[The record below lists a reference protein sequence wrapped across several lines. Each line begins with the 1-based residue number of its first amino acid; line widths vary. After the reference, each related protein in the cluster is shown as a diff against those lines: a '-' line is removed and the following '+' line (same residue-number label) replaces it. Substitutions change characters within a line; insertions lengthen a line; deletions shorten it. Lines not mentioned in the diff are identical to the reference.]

1 MSDCRR
7 KSAGRDGKNDG
18 VLDFDSCYRAMASR
32 DTRFDGAF
40 VVAVTSTGVYCR
52 PVCGARTPKP
62 ANCRFFKVPA
72 AAEAA
77 GFRACR
83 RCRPETAP
91 SSPEWNVRGDL
102 VARALRLIAGGTV
115 DELGVAGLARQL
127 AVSARHL
134 HRQLVAEVGV
144 GPLALALNRRAHVA
158 RMLIESSTLPLSDV
172 AFAAG
177 YSSIRQFNGAI
188 LAAFG
193 RAPRELRRAHAAHD
207 TAGSGPLLLHLRFRP
222 PLDGEALLAWLRARA
237 VPGVERVDGHRYHR
251 TLRLPRGSGFAELD
265 LAPATARSGPAV
277 GRHRQVPVRLTLE
290 DLRDVTAAVRRC
302 RDLCDLDADPA
313 AVAETLG
320 ASPALRARADAAP
333 GLRVPGCADAF
344 ELAVRTV
351 LEQHHPPERAAR
363 LCGRLVARWGE
374 RAVAPDG
381 EPDRL
386 FPTARALA
394 DADPGALGLG
404 TRQAAAVH
412 SLARAVADGALALG
426 QDADRETTVAALRAL
441 PGLAPWAVARIATH
455 ALLDPDVF
463 SAEDPALRRA
473 AQELGLPRD
482 PHALA
487 REAHAWRPWR
497 SYAAMHLLTATPPA

>member
-7 KSAGRDGKNDG
+7 KSAGYDGKNDG

-91 SSPEWNVRGDL
+91 TSPEWNVRGDL

-115 DELGVAGLARQL
+115 DEVGVAGLARQL

-144 GPLALALNRRAHVA
+144 GPLALALNRRAQVA
-158 RMLIESSTLPLSDV
+158 RMLIESSALPLSDV

-177 YSSIRQFNGAI
+177 YSSIRQFNGAV

-207 TAGSGPLLLHLRFRP
+207 TASPGPLLLHLRFRP
-222 PLDGEALLAWLRARA
+222 PLDGDALLAWLRARA
-237 VPGVERVDGHRYHR
+237 VPGVERVEGHRY
-251 TLRLPRGSGFAELD
+251 
-265 LAPATARSGPAV
+265 
-277 GRHRQVPVRLTLE
+277 
-290 DLRDVTAAVRRC
+290 
-302 RDLCDLDADPA
+302 
-313 AVAETLG
+313 
-320 ASPALRARADAAP
+320 
-333 GLRVPGCADAF
+333 
-344 ELAVRTV
+344 
-351 LEQHHPPERAAR
+351 
-363 LCGRLVARWGE
+363 
-374 RAVAPDG
+374 
-381 EPDRL
+381 
-386 FPTARALA
+386 
-394 DADPGALGLG
+394 
-404 TRQAAAVH
+404 
-412 SLARAVADGALALG
+412 
-426 QDADRETTVAALRAL
+426 
-441 PGLAPWAVARIATH
+441 
-455 ALLDPDVF
+455 
-463 SAEDPALRRA
+463 
-473 AQELGLPRD
+473 
-482 PHALA
+482 
-487 REAHAWRPWR
+487 
-497 SYAAMHLLTATPPA
+497 